1 MISLPSWRSTRRSDE
16 IRPQVGLFGLLGL
29 GNSGNEA
36 SVEAMLGY
44 LRSARPDAAVDV
56 MSAGAE
62 HARAIFGLEVTPLA
76 WYEKYQHNV
85 IGPAGVFLRVIG
97 KIIDPIRII
106 LWVRRHDLV
115 IVPGMGV
122 LEATTPLR
130 AYGFPFSMFMLS
142 AAGRICG
149 VKVALVSV
157 GASKVKQ
164 RATRRLLNAA
174 ASMAAFR
181 SYRDAY
187 SVAAMRERGVDTSR
201 DQVFPD
207 LAFSLPVPAYNPGDT
222 QLVAVGVM
230 DFHGGNDDR
239 AQAAEI
245 YAAYLGK
252 MTEFVQWLLDAG
264 FSVRLFGGDD
274 SCDYAVAQEIL
285 TGVTPRAQEAGM
297 GTAAEIAIV
306 RPSSYSEML
315 GELNDV
321 GMVVATRYH
330 NVLGALLL
338 CKPTVA
344 VGYAQK
350 FVSLMEAMG
359 VTEFSQL
366 AHQLDVT
373 RLKEQFVEAQ
383 RCRAELRAE
392 LMKRNAAN
400 AESAAAQFALLTT
413 VLFPPVKGSR

>member
-1 MISLPSWRSTRRSDE
+1 MISLQGQPSADQSDE
-16 IRPQVGLFGLLGL
+16 IPLRIGLFGLLGL

-36 SVEAMLGY
+36 SVEAMLAY
-44 LRSARPDAAVDV
+44 LRSVHPDAAVDV

-62 HARAIFGLEVTPLA
+62 RARAIFGLEVTPLA
-76 WYEKYQHNV
+76 WYERYQHDV
-85 IGPAGVFLRVIG
+85 TGPIGIFLRIFG
-97 KIIDPIRII
+97 KIIDPLRII
-106 LWVRRHDLV
+106 SWVRRHDLI

-142 AAGRICG
+142 AAGRLCR

-157 GASKVKQ
+157 GASRIKQ

-174 ASMAAFR
+174 ASMAAYR
-181 SYRDAY
+181 SYRDTY
-187 SVAAMRERGVDTSR
+187 SAGVMRERGVDTSK
-201 DQVFPD
+201 DQIFPD
-207 LAFSLPVPAYNPGDT
+207 LAFSLPVPAYNPGDA
-222 QLVAVGVM
+222 QLVGVGVM

-239 AQAAEI
+239 AHAAEI
-245 YAAYLGK
+245 YSAYLEK
-252 MTEFVQWLLDAG
+252 MTEFVQWLLDEG

-285 TGVTPRAQEAGM
+285 TSVTRFAQDAEASSV
-297 GTAAEIAIV
+297 AEIAIV
-306 RPSSYSEML
+306 RPSSYAEML
-315 GELNDV
+315 AELNDV
-321 GMVVATRYH
+321 GTVVATRYH
-330 NVLGALLL
+330 NVLAALLL

-366 AHQLDVT
+366 AHELDVA
-373 RLKEQFVEAQ
+373 RLKEQFSEVQ
-383 RCRAELRAE
+383 RCRTELSAELI
-392 LMKRNAAN
+392 KRNAAN
-400 AESAAAQFALLTT
+400 VESGAAQFALLTAT
-413 VLFPPVKGSR
+413 LPPPR